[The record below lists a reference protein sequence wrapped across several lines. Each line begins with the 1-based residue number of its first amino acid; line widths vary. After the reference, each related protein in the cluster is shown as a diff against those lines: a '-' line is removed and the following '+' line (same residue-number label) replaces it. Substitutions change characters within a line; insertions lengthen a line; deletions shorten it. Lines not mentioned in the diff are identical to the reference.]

1 MNETHI
7 DARGLPCPQPV
18 IKTREAIL
26 TPGLEAVRIVVDD
39 PGQVE
44 NIVAMARNEGWDGK
58 IDRQDG
64 EDIEILVVKGEQ
76 PAGQAAAGEGQAC
89 GVPTRVVVFVASDRF
104 GQGDDELG
112 AILMRGFIKTLRE
125 VVPQPVTMI
134 FANAGVKLTT
144 TGSVLL
150 NDLRLLEQSGIQMLS
165 CGTCL
170 DFFGLKDKLEIGR
183 ISNMYEIATALVSA
197 DRVVRS

>member
-1 MNETHI
+1 MNETRI

-26 TPGLEAVRIVVDD
+26 TAGVEAVRTIVDD
-39 PGQVE
+39 PAQVE
-44 NIVAMARNEGWDGK
+44 NVVAMARNEGWDGR

-64 EDIEILVVKGEQ
+64 DDIEILLNPVGQTAAQ
-76 PAGQAAAGEGQAC
+76 PAAGEGEAC
-89 GVPTRVVVFVASDRF
+89 GVPTRIVVFIAHDKF

-112 AILMRGFIKTLRE
+112 TILMRGFIKTLRE
-125 VVPQPVTMI
+125 VVPQPVRMI
-134 FANAGVKLTT
+134 FANAGVKLTVA
-144 TGSVLL
+144 GSELL
-150 NDLRLLEQSGIQMLS
+150 DDLRLLEEAGVEMLS

-170 DFFGLKDKLEIGR
+170 DFFGLKEQLEIGR

-197 DRVVRS
+197 DRVVRP